1 MAPTAPPRF
10 AARVESPEELAE
22 HVPASAPRGGDD
34 VSTPPPAEVEIVGR
48 VERRVDG
55 RPGWNTASLLDA
67 LVEMHN
73 PTVENP

>member
-10 AARVESPEELAE
+10 DARVESPEELAE
-22 HVPASAPRGGDD
+22 HLPAPASDGDPD
-34 VSTPPPAEVEIVGR
+34 PAPPAGDVEVVGR
-48 VERRVDG
+48 VERRADG